1 MTNWKVPA
9 AFLVVAVAIGLAL
22 QVLYWPQLP
31 ERMATHFDAQGNPN
45 GWMDRAA
52 AAALSVGLLLFLP
65 LFFIGISVAIRWLP
79 TSTINLPHREYWLS
93 AERRDDTLRWMT
105 VWMMWFSVAIT
116 IFLVAINHLTF
127 IANRDARPLSA
138 VWFWGL
144 LGAFLLTTAALVVL
158 MYRRFGSPR

>member
-1 MTNWKVPA
+1 
-9 AFLVVAVAIGLAL
+9 
-22 QVLYWPQLP
+22 
-31 ERMATHFDAQGNPN
+31 MATHFDAQGNPN

-52 AAALSVGLLLFLP
+52 AAGLSASLIFLVP
-65 LFFIGISVAIRWLP
+65 LFFIGISIAIRWLP

-105 VWMMWFSVAIT
+105 VWMTVWMIGFSVATT